1 MSRSEPWKSGKE
13 RVEGLSEGEKGR
25 GAGVSGDGEVV
36 VEESGPVQYYD
47 DEEEGFDDKDME
59 ELAYE
64 DDPLE
69 HGGYDDED

>member
-1 MSRSEPWKSGKE
+1 M
-13 RVEGLSEGEKGR
+13 
-25 GAGVSGDGEVV
+25 SGDGEVV
-36 VEESGPVQYYD
+36 AEESGPVQYYD

-69 HGGYDDED
+69 HRGYDDD